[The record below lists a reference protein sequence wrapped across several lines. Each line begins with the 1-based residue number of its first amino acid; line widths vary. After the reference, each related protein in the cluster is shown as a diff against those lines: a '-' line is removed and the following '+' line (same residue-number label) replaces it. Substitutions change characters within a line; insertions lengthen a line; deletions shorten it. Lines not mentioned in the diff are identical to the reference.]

1 MILRND
7 RTLPTLPRF
16 SLSAAALVLGT
27 TVLAT
32 SALATETYQPTS
44 AQNKTQDSAQGTAMG
59 TSTLDNQTSSTQQ
72 SGQQIGQQSG
82 QQAGKSQQSGGMQ
95 QAGNQSGKSITERL
109 PDRYQLSTWMDK
121 TVKNSQGEKLGTVE
135 ELVMDDVGRLRYV
148 ILKSDQLTDN
158 KDGNLVAVPA
168 GHFQYPL
175 ARKDHLVLEASS
187 QQMQDAP
194 KFSENRDMPN
204 VGRPEISSVIIAY
217 WVPEEGAGGNQGGQ
231 TAGQSAGQTA
241 GQSGSGQNQQQT
253 AANEYG
259 YDGNRDI
266 IKLSDR
272 KSELFNELDKND
284 SGAIERSEAEG
295 HEELSQR
302 FSEADTYGNEAIT
315 RSEFAAFELK
325 DDKSDAS
332 NKLGQSRSTDNSKPE
347 GDSSM
352 R

>member
-1 MILRND
+1 MILHND
-7 RTLPTLPRF
+7 FTQPTLPRF

-32 SALATETYQPTS
+32 SALATETYQPKS
-44 AQNKTQDSAQGTAMG
+44 DAQNKAQGTSQGATMG
-59 TSTLDNQTSSTQQ
+59 TTTLDNQTSSTQQ
-72 SGQQIGQQSG
+72 
-82 QQAGKSQQSGGMQ
+82 AGKNQQSGGMQ

-109 PDRYQLSTWMDK
+109 PDRYQLSNWMDK
-121 TVKNSQGEKLGTVE
+121 TVKNTQGEKLGKVE

-148 ILKSDQLTDN
+148 ILKSDKLTDN

-175 ARKDHLVLEASS
+175 AREDHLVLEASS

-204 VGRPEISSVIIAY
+204 VGRPEVSSVIIAY
-217 WVPEEGAGGNQGGQ
+217 WVPEDASGGKQ
-231 TAGQSAGQTA
+231 GQSAGTKQDQTA
-241 GQSGSGQNQQQT
+241 SKSGSSQKQQQT
-253 AANEYG
+253 ASNEYG
-259 YDGNRDI
+259 YDGNRDM
-266 IKLSDR
+266 IKLSER

-284 SGAIERSEAEG
+284 SGAIERSEAQG

-325 DDKSDAS
+325 DDKSNVSDKS
-332 NKLGQSRSTDNSKPE
+332 RQGQSTDTDKRQ